1 MVSCL
6 KHLEK
11 ENDFARKER
20 EVFPLEIKPA
30 MTFAAKAAKGG
41 KSERLYF
48 RSLECHLAILESP
61 MYIKYSGNS
70 WRPFFP

>member
-1 MVSCL
+1 L

-11 ENDFARKER
+11 ENNLARKER
-20 EVFPLEIKPA
+20 EVFPWEIKFA
-30 MTFAAKAAKGG
+30 MYFAAKVAKGG
-41 KSERLYF
+41 KAERLYV

-61 MYIKYSGNS
+61 MYIKYTGNS